1 MFALLYHAIAG
12 YSNYSDLKIFFK
24 HHSIPTSTDSPDH
37 MIPHN
42 PLTLF
47 SAQLLAAHLQ
57 SGNRYFVRQ
66 IYERGLQR
74 TEQKITT
81 SVEPSEL
88 HLPKEKLLKSAFLIS
103 EYAELSRAKIHMAAI
118 EQDAQAYLYD
128 AEDPEHLR
136 RLQVASTQPSGF
148 AIYAPLLAMRQWKP
162 TDVLKAKIKAY
173 IESRLKWK
181 PRGSDEIGAE
191 LFLHFGELF
200 ITLKFGHD
208 HAKVKLLEIE
218 KD

>member
-1 MFALLYHAIAG
+1 M
-12 YSNYSDLKIFFK
+12 
-24 HHSIPTSTDSPDH
+24 T
-37 MIPHN
+37 PHN

-47 SAQLLAAHLQ
+47 TSQLLAVHLQ

-66 IYERGLQR
+66 TYERGLTNTQPP
-74 TEQKITT
+74 TNTT
-81 SVEPSEL
+81 PSYTPPTNTTT
-88 HLPKEKLLKSAFLIS
+88 PKAAFLIS
-103 EYAELSRAKIHMAAI
+103 EYTELSRAKIHIAAL
-118 EQDAQAYLYD
+118 EHDAQAYLYD

-136 RLQVASTQPSGF
+136 RLNIAAGLPAGY

-162 TDVLKAKIKAY
+162 TDLLKAKIKTY
-173 IESRLKWK
+173 IESKLKWK
-181 PRGSDEIGAE
+181 PRGSDDIGAE

-218 KD
+218 KH

>member
-1 MFALLYHAIAG
+1 MNL
-12 YSNYSDLKIFFK
+12 
-24 HHSIPTSTDSPDH
+24 
-37 MIPHN
+37 HN
-42 PLTLF
+42 PLTIF
-47 SAQLLAAHLQ
+47 SAQLLAVHLQ

-66 IYERGLQR
+66 TYERGLLNSQ
-74 TEQKITT
+74 TT
-81 SVEPSEL
+81 SEIYTHTQHHTQSQAHSQSHPAI
-88 HLPKEKLLKSAFLIS
+88 KAAFLIS
-103 EYAELSRAKIHMAAI
+103 EYTELSRAKIHLAAL
-118 EQDAQAYLYD
+118 EHDAQAYLYD
-128 AEDPEHLR
+128 AQDEEHFR
-136 RLQVASTQPSGF
+136 RLTIAASQPAGY

-162 TDVLKAKIKAY
+162 TDILKAKIKSY

-218 KD
+218 KH

>member
-1 MFALLYHAIAG
+1 M
-12 YSNYSDLKIFFK
+12 
-24 HHSIPTSTDSPDH
+24 
-37 MIPHN
+37 HN

-47 SAQLLAAHLQ
+47 TSQLLMVHLQ

-66 IYERGLQR
+66 SYERGLTNTQLP
-74 TEQKITT
+74 TNTNPSNNPPTNTT
-81 SVEPSEL
+81 T
-88 HLPKEKLLKSAFLIS
+88 PKAAFLIS
-103 EYAELSRAKIHMAAI
+103 EYTELARAKIHLAAL
-118 EQDAQAYLYD
+118 EHDPQAYLYD

-136 RLQVASTQPSGF
+136 RLNIAAGQPEGY

-162 TDVLKAKIKAY
+162 TDLLKAKIKTY

-208 HAKVKLLEIE
+208 HAKVKLQEIE
-218 KD
+218 KH

>member
-1 MFALLYHAIAG
+1 M
-12 YSNYSDLKIFFK
+12 
-24 HHSIPTSTDSPDH
+24 T
-37 MIPHN
+37 PHN

-47 SAQLLAAHLQ
+47 TSQLLAVHLQ

-66 IYERGLQR
+66 SYERGLTNTQHF
-74 TEQKITT
+74 TSTNPSHQSTT
-81 SVEPSEL
+81 T
-88 HLPKEKLLKSAFLIS
+88 PKAAFLIS
-103 EYAELSRAKIHMAAI
+103 EYADLSRAKIHIAAL
-118 EQDAQAYLYD
+118 EHEAQAYLYD

-136 RLQVASTQPSGF
+136 RLKIAAGQPEGYD
-148 AIYAPLLAMRQWKP
+148 IYAPLLAMRQWKP
-162 TDVLKAKIKAY
+162 PDLLKAKIKSY

-181 PRGSDEIGAE
+181 PRGSDDIGAE

-218 KD
+218 KH

>member
-1 MFALLYHAIAG
+1 M
-12 YSNYSDLKIFFK
+12 
-24 HHSIPTSTDSPDH
+24 
-37 MIPHN
+37 HN

-47 SAQLLAAHLQ
+47 TSQLLAVHLQ

-66 IYERGLQR
+66 TYHRGNAV
-74 TEQKITT
+74 TANKG
-81 SVEPSEL
+81 
-88 HLPKEKLLKSAFLIS
+88 AFLIS
-103 EYAELSRAKIHMAAI
+103 EYADLSRAKIHMAAL
-118 EQDAQAYLYD
+118 EHDPQSYLYD

-136 RLQVASTQPSGF
+136 RLNIAAGQPAGY

-162 TDVLKAKIKAY
+162 TDLLKAKIKTY
-173 IESRLKWK
+173 IESKLKWK
-181 PRGSDEIGAE
+181 PRGSDDIGAE

-218 KD
+218 KH

>member
-1 MFALLYHAIAG
+1 MNL
-12 YSNYSDLKIFFK
+12 
-24 HHSIPTSTDSPDH
+24 
-37 MIPHN
+37 HN
-42 PLTLF
+42 PLTIF
-47 SAQLLAAHLQ
+47 SAQLLAVHLQ

-66 IYERGLQR
+66 TYERGLTNTQAAS
-74 TEQKITT
+74 TNHSIDQ
-81 SVEPSEL
+81 PSSSIR
-88 HLPKEKLLKSAFLIS
+88 PQAAFLIS
-103 EYAELSRAKIHMAAI
+103 EYTELSRAKIHLAAL
-118 EQDAQAYLYD
+118 EHDAQAYLYD
-128 AEDPEHLR
+128 AQDEEHFR
-136 RLQVASTQPSGF
+136 RLTIAASQPAGY

-162 TDVLKAKIKAY
+162 TDILKAKIKSY

-218 KD
+218 KH

>member
-1 MFALLYHAIAG
+1 M
-12 YSNYSDLKIFFK
+12 
-24 HHSIPTSTDSPDH
+24 T
-37 MIPHN
+37 PHN

-47 SAQLLAAHLQ
+47 TSQLLAVHLQ

-66 IYERGLQR
+66 SYERGLSSSQPP
-74 TEQKITT
+74 TKTN
-81 SVEPSEL
+81 PSNN
-88 HLPKEKLLKSAFLIS
+88 PPTNPIGLKAAFLIS
-103 EYAELSRAKIHMAAI
+103 EYTELSRANIHLAAL
-118 EQDAQAYLYD
+118 ETDTQAYLYD

-136 RLQVASTQPSGF
+136 RLNIAAGQPAGY

-162 TDVLKAKIKAY
+162 TDLLKAKIKTY
-173 IESRLKWK
+173 IESKLKWK
-181 PRGSDEIGAE
+181 PRGSDDIGAE

-218 KD
+218 KH

>member
-1 MFALLYHAIAG
+1 M
-12 YSNYSDLKIFFK
+12 
-24 HHSIPTSTDSPDH
+24 
-37 MIPHN
+37 HN

-47 SAQLLAAHLQ
+47 TSQLLAVHLQ

-66 IYERGLQR
+66 TYERGL
-74 TEQKITT
+74 TNPSNNPPTNTT
-81 SVEPSEL
+81 S
-88 HLPKEKLLKSAFLIS
+88 PKAAFLIS
-103 EYAELSRAKIHMAAI
+103 EYADLSRAKIHLAAL
-118 EQDAQAYLYD
+118 EHDPQAYLYD

-136 RLQVASTQPSGF
+136 RLNIAAGQPAGY

-162 TDVLKAKIKAY
+162 TDLLKAKIKTY
-173 IESRLKWK
+173 IESKLKWK
-181 PRGSDEIGAE
+181 PRGSDDIGAE

-218 KD
+218 KH

>member
-1 MFALLYHAIAG
+1 M
-12 YSNYSDLKIFFK
+12 
-24 HHSIPTSTDSPDH
+24 T
-37 MIPHN
+37 PHN

-47 SAQLLAAHLQ
+47 TSQLLAVHLQ

-66 IYERGLQR
+66 TYERGLTNTQH
-74 TEQKITT
+74 ITST
-81 SVEPSEL
+81 NPSNNPPTNTTT
-88 HLPKEKLLKSAFLIS
+88 PKAAFLIS
-103 EYAELSRAKIHMAAI
+103 EYADLSRAKIHMAAL

-136 RLQVASTQPSGF
+136 RLNIAAGQPVGY

-162 TDVLKAKIKAY
+162 SDLLKAKIKTY
-173 IESRLKWK
+173 IESKLKWK

-218 KD
+218 KH